1 MHSIVKYEPYLY
13 LLPAISILCVFL
25 LFPFIW
31 NIYIST
37 HGVSITTILKEWEFV
52 WFDNFIQVLNDPNF
66 HTSIRISIIFVGGS
80 VAFQFLIGLVIAS
93 LLNQN
98 IKGKQIMIALIMIP
112 WITSGLIAAF
122 SFKFIFDNSFGI
134 VNYILEYL
142 GFSSVAWLS
151 DPKIVVWSIIIANV
165 WYGTPFTI
173 LFLTAGL
180 LSINPSIYE
189 SAKVDGAS
197 KIKSFFYL
205 TLPMIKSFI
214 IIDIILITIW
224 SINFF
229 EIPLIMTG
237 GNPLFASTP
246 ASLYMYRQAF
256 EFGLLSKGSASG
268 IILLSINI
276 VVAFIYIIALKRR
289 G

>member
-1 MHSIVKYEPYLY
+1 MHSIARYEPYLY

-25 LFPFIW
+25 LFPFAW

-37 HGVSITTILKEWEFV
+37 HEVSITTILKEWEFV
-52 WFDNFIQVLNDPNF
+52 WLDNFIQVLNDPNF
-66 HTSIRISIIFVGGS
+66 HTSIKISIIFVGGS
-80 VAFQFLIGLVIAS
+80 VVFQFLIGLVIAS

-98 IKGKQIMIALIMIP
+98 IKGKQILIALIMIP

-134 VNYILEYL
+134 INYILEYL
-142 GFSSVAWLS
+142 GFSSIAWLS

-205 TLPMIKSFI
+205 TLPMIRSFI

>member
-1 MHSIVKYEPYLY
+1 MHYIAKYEPYLY

-25 LFPFIW
+25 LFPFVW

-37 HGVSITTILKEWEFV
+37 HEVSITTILKEWEFV
-52 WFDNFIQVLNDPNF
+52 WLDNFIQVLNDPNF
-66 HTSIRISIIFVGGS
+66 HTSIKISIIFVGGS
-80 VAFQFLIGLVIAS
+80 VAFQFLIGLLIAS

-98 IKGKQIMIALIMIP
+98 IRGKQILIALIMIP

-134 VNYILEYL
+134 INYILEYL
-142 GFSSVAWLS
+142 GFSSIAWLS
-151 DPKIVVWSIIIANV
+151 DPNIVVWSIIIANV

>member
-1 MHSIVKYEPYLY
+1 MHYIAKYEPYLY

-25 LFPFIW
+25 LFPFVW

-37 HGVSITTILKEWEFV
+37 HEVSITTILKEWEFI
-52 WFDNFIQVLNDPNF
+52 WLDNFIQVLNDPNF
-66 HTSIRISIIFVGGS
+66 HTSIKISIIFVGGS
-80 VAFQFLIGLVIAS
+80 VAFQFLIGLLIAS

-98 IKGKQIMIALIMIP
+98 IRGKQILIALIMIP

-134 VNYILEYL
+134 INYILEYL
-142 GFSSVAWLS
+142 GFSSIAWLS
-151 DPKIVVWSIIIANV
+151 DPNIVVWSIIIANV
-165 WYGTPFTI
+165 WHGTPFTI

-180 LSINPSIYE
+180 LSINTSIYE

-205 TLPMIKSFI
+205 TLPLIKSFI

>member
-1 MHSIVKYEPYLY
+1 MHSVAKYEPYLY

-25 LFPFIW
+25 LFPFVW

-52 WFDNFIQVLNDPNF
+52 GLDNFIQVLNDPNF
-66 HTSIRISIIFVGGS
+66 HTSIKISVIFVGGS
-80 VAFQFLIGLVIAS
+80 VAFQFLIGLLISS

-98 IKGKQIMIALIMIP
+98 IKGKQILIALIMIP

-134 VNYILEYL
+134 INYILEYL

-151 DPKIVVWSIIIANV
+151 DPNIVVWSIVIANV

-197 KIKSFFYL
+197 KIKSYFYL

>member
-1 MHSIVKYEPYLY
+1 MRSIAKYEPYLY
-13 LLPAISILCVFL
+13 LLPAISILCIFL
-25 LFPFIW
+25 LFPFVW

-52 WFDNFIQVLNDPNF
+52 WLDNYIQVLNDPNF
-66 HTSIRISIIFVGGS
+66 HTSIKVSIIFVGGS
-80 VAFQFLIGLVIAS
+80 VAFQFLIGLLISS

-98 IKGKQIMIALIMIP
+98 IKGKQILIALIVIP

-134 VNYILEYL
+134 INYILEYL
-142 GFSSVAWLS
+142 GFSSIAWLS
-151 DPKIVVWSIIIANV
+151 DPNMVVWSIVIANV

-180 LSINPSIYE
+180 LSINPAIYE

-276 VVAFIYIIALKRR
+276 VVAFIYVIALKRR
-289 G
+289 R

>member
-1 MHSIVKYEPYLY
+1 MHSIAKYEPYLY

-25 LFPFIW
+25 LFPFVW

-52 WFDNFIQVLNDPNF
+52 GLDNFIQVLNDPNF
-66 HTSIRISIIFVGGS
+66 HTSIKISIIFVGGS
-80 VAFQFLIGLVIAS
+80 VAFQFLIGLLISS

-98 IKGKQIMIALIMIP
+98 IKGKQILIALIMIP

-134 VNYILEYL
+134 INYILEYL
-142 GFSSVAWLS
+142 GFSSIAWLS
-151 DPKIVVWSIIIANV
+151 DPNIVVWSIVIANV

-197 KIKSFFYL
+197 KIKSYFYL

>member
-1 MHSIVKYEPYLY
+1 MHSIAKYEPYLY

-52 WFDNFIQVLNDPNF
+52 WLDNFIQVLNDPNF
-66 HTSIRISIIFVGGS
+66 HTSIKVSIIFVGGS
-80 VAFQFLIGLVIAS
+80 VAFQFLIGLVISS

-98 IKGKQIMIALIMIP
+98 IKGKQIFIAFIMIP

-134 VNYILEYL
+134 INYILDYL

-151 DPKIVVWSIIIANV
+151 DPNIVVWSIIIANV

>member
-1 MHSIVKYEPYLY
+1 MHSIAKYEPYLY

-25 LFPFIW
+25 LFPFVW

-52 WFDNFIQVLNDPNF
+52 GLDNFIQVLNDPNF
-66 HTSIRISIIFVGGS
+66 HTSIKISVIFVGGS
-80 VAFQFLIGLVIAS
+80 VAFQFLIGLLIAS

-98 IKGKQIMIALIMIP
+98 IKGKQILIALIMIP

-134 VNYILEYL
+134 INYILEYL

-151 DPKIVVWSIIIANV
+151 DPNIVVWSIVIANV

-197 KIKSFFYL
+197 KIKSYFYL
-205 TLPMIKSFI
+205 TLPMIKSFL

>member
-1 MHSIVKYEPYLY
+1 MHSVAKYEPYLY

-25 LFPFIW
+25 LFPFVW

-52 WFDNFIQVLNDPNF
+52 GLDNFIQVLNDPNF
-66 HTSIRISIIFVGGS
+66 YTSIKISVIFVGGS
-80 VAFQFLIGLVIAS
+80 VAFQFLIGLLISS

-98 IKGKQIMIALIMIP
+98 IKGKQILIALIMIP

-134 VNYILEYL
+134 INYILEYL
-142 GFSSVAWLS
+142 GFSSIAWLS
-151 DPKIVVWSIIIANV
+151 DPNIVVWSIVIANV

>member
-1 MHSIVKYEPYLY
+1 MQLTTKYEPYFF
-13 LLPAISILCVFL
+13 LLPAISILIVFL
-25 LFPFIW
+25 LFPFMW
-31 NIYIST
+31 NIYISLHDVT
-37 HGVSITTILKEWEFV
+37 VTTILKEWRFV
-52 WFDNFIQVLNDPNF
+52 SLDNFKQVLNDPNF
-66 HTSIRISIIFVGGS
+66 HISVKISLIFVGGS
-80 VAFQFLIGLVIAS
+80 VAFQFFIGLLISS
-93 LLNQN
+93 LLNQ
-98 IKGKQIMIALIMIP
+98 ISRGKQILIAIFMIP

-134 VNYILEYL
+134 INYLLEYF
-142 GFSSVAWLS
+142 GFSAIAWLS
-151 DPKIVVWSIIIANV
+151 DPNTVVWSIIIANV

-180 LSINPSIYE
+180 LSVNQSIYE
-189 SAKVDGAS
+189 SAKVDGAT
-197 KIKSFFYL
+197 KIMSFFYL
-205 TLPMIKSFI
+205 TLPLIKPFI
-214 IIDIILITIW
+214 IIDVILITIW

-268 IILLSINI
+268 IILLLINV
-276 VVAFIYIIALKRR
+276 VVAFIYISALRQRR
-289 G
+289 

>member
-1 MHSIVKYEPYLY
+1 MHSIAKYEPYLY

-25 LFPFIW
+25 LFPFVW

-52 WFDNFIQVLNDPNF
+52 GLDNFIQVLNDPNF
-66 HTSIRISIIFVGGS
+66 HTSIKISVIFVGGS
-80 VAFQFLIGLVIAS
+80 VAFQFLIGLLISS

-98 IKGKQIMIALIMIP
+98 IKGKQILIALIMIP

-134 VNYILEYL
+134 INYILEYL
-142 GFSSVAWLS
+142 GFSSIAWLS
-151 DPKIVVWSIIIANV
+151 DPNIVVWTIVIANV

-197 KIKSFFYL
+197 KIKSYFYL

>member
-1 MHSIVKYEPYLY
+1 MMTFSKTEPYLY
-13 LLPAISILCVFL
+13 LVPALSILFLFL
-25 LFPFIW
+25 LFPFFW
-31 NIYIST
+31 NVYISL
-37 HGVSITTILKEWEFV
+37 HQVSITSILKEWRFSGT
-52 WFDNFIQVLNDPNF
+52 DNFVQVLNDPNF
-66 HTSIRISIIFVGGS
+66 HTSVKVSAIFVGSS
-80 VAFQFLIGLVIAS
+80 VTFQFLIGLLISS

-98 IKGKQIMIALIMIP
+98 IRGKQLLIAVVMIP

-134 VNYILEYL
+134 INYFFNSIGLH
-142 GFSSVAWLS
+142 SIPWLS
-151 DPKIVVWSIIIANV
+151 DPNTVIWSIVIANV

-180 LSINPSIYE
+180 LSVNPSIYE
-189 SAKVDGAS
+189 SAKIDGAS
-197 KIKSFFYL
+197 KLKSFFYL
-205 TLPMIKSFI
+205 TLPLIKPFI
-214 IIDIILITIW
+214 LLDVVLITIW

-256 EFGLLSKGSASG
+256 EFGLLSKGSAAG
-268 IILLSINI
+268 ILLLLINI
-276 VVAFIYIIALKRR
+276 MVAIIYIVALKKR

>member
-1 MHSIVKYEPYLY
+1 MRSIARYEPYLY

-25 LFPFIW
+25 LFPFVW

-52 WFDNFIQVLNDPNF
+52 WFDNYIQVLNDPNF
-66 HTSIRISIIFVGGS
+66 HTSIKISIIFVGGS
-80 VAFQFLIGLVIAS
+80 VAFQFLIGLIISS

-98 IKGKQIMIALIMIP
+98 IRGKQILIALIVIP

-134 VNYILEYL
+134 INYILEYL
-142 GFSSVAWLS
+142 GFSSIAWLS
-151 DPKIVVWSIIIANV
+151 DPNMVVWSIVIANV

-180 LSINPSIYE
+180 LSINPAIYE

-197 KIKSFFYL
+197 KIKSYFYL

-276 VVAFIYIIALKRR
+276 VVAIIYIIALKRR
-289 G
+289 Q

>member
-1 MHSIVKYEPYLY
+1 MRSIARYEPYLY

-25 LFPFIW
+25 LFPFVW

-52 WFDNFIQVLNDPNF
+52 WFDNYIQVLNDPNF
-66 HTSIRISIIFVGGS
+66 HTSIKISIIFVGGS
-80 VAFQFLIGLVIAS
+80 VAFQFLIGLIISS

-98 IKGKQIMIALIMIP
+98 IRGKQILIALIMIP

-134 VNYILEYL
+134 INYILEYL
-142 GFSSVAWLS
+142 GFSSIAWLS
-151 DPKIVVWSIIIANV
+151 DPNMVVWSIVIANV

-180 LSINPSIYE
+180 LSINPAIYE

-197 KIKSFFYL
+197 KIKSYFYL

-276 VVAFIYIIALKRR
+276 VVAIIYIIALKRR
-289 G
+289 Q

>member
-1 MHSIVKYEPYLY
+1 MRSIARYEPYLY

-25 LFPFIW
+25 LFPFVW

-52 WFDNFIQVLNDPNF
+52 WFDNYIQVLNDPNF
-66 HTSIRISIIFVGGS
+66 HTSIKISIIFVGGS
-80 VAFQFLIGLVIAS
+80 VAFQFLIGLIISS

-98 IKGKQIMIALIMIP
+98 IKGKQILIALIVIP

-134 VNYILEYL
+134 INYILEYL
-142 GFSSVAWLS
+142 GFSSIAWLS
-151 DPKIVVWSIIIANV
+151 DPNMVIWSIVIANV

-180 LSINPSIYE
+180 LSINPAIYE

-197 KIKSFFYL
+197 KIKSYFYL

-276 VVAFIYIIALKRR
+276 VVAIIYIIALKRR
-289 G
+289 Q

>member
-1 MHSIVKYEPYLY
+1 MHSIAKYEPYLY

-25 LFPFIW
+25 LFPFVW

-52 WFDNFIQVLNDPNF
+52 GFNNFIQVLNDPNF
-66 HTSIRISIIFVGGS
+66 HTSIKISIIFVGGS
-80 VAFQFLIGLVIAS
+80 VAFQFLIGLLISS

-98 IKGKQIMIALIMIP
+98 IKGKQILIALIMIP

-134 VNYILEYL
+134 INYILEYL
-142 GFSSVAWLS
+142 GFSSIAWLS
-151 DPKIVVWSIIIANV
+151 DPNIVVWSIVIANV

-197 KIKSFFYL
+197 KIKSYFYL

>member
-1 MHSIVKYEPYLY
+1 MRSIGRYEPYFY

-52 WFDNFIQVLNDPNF
+52 WLDNYIQVLNDPNF
-66 HTSIRISIIFVGGS
+66 HTSLKISIIFVGGS
-80 VAFQFLIGLVIAS
+80 VAFQFLIGLLISS

-98 IKGKQIMIALIMIP
+98 IKGKQIFIALIVIP

-134 VNYILEYL
+134 INYILEYL
-142 GFSSVAWLS
+142 GFSSIAWLS
-151 DPKIVVWSIIIANV
+151 DPNMVVWSIVIANI

-180 LSINPSIYE
+180 LSINPAIYE

-256 EFGLLSKGSASG
+256 EFGLLSEGSASG

-276 VVAFIYIIALKRR
+276 VVAFIYINALKRR
-289 G
+289 R

>member
-1 MHSIVKYEPYLY
+1 MRSIAQYEPYLY

-25 LFPFIW
+25 LFPFVW

-52 WFDNFIQVLNDPNF
+52 WFDNYIQVLNDPNF
-66 HTSIRISIIFVGGS
+66 HTSIKISIIFVGGS
-80 VAFQFLIGLVIAS
+80 VAFQFLIGLIISS

-98 IKGKQIMIALIMIP
+98 IRGKQILIALIMIP

-134 VNYILEYL
+134 INYILEYL
-142 GFSSVAWLS
+142 GFSSIAWLS
-151 DPKIVVWSIIIANV
+151 DPNMVIWSIVIANV

-180 LSINPSIYE
+180 LSINPAIYE

-197 KIKSFFYL
+197 KIKSYFYL

-276 VVAFIYIIALKRR
+276 VVAIIYIIALKRR
-289 G
+289 Q

>member
-1 MHSIVKYEPYLY
+1 MHSVAKYEPYLY

-25 LFPFIW
+25 LFPFVW

-52 WFDNFIQVLNDPNF
+52 GLDNFIQVLNDPNF
-66 HTSIRISIIFVGGS
+66 HTSIKISVIFVGGS
-80 VAFQFLIGLVIAS
+80 VAFQFLIGLLISS

-98 IKGKQIMIALIMIP
+98 IKGKQILIALIMIP

-122 SFKFIFDNSFGI
+122 SFKFIFDTSFGI
-134 VNYILEYL
+134 INYILEYL
-142 GFSSVAWLS
+142 GFSSIAWLS
-151 DPKIVVWSIIIANV
+151 DPNIVVWSIVIANV

-197 KIKSFFYL
+197 KIKSYFYL

>member
-1 MHSIVKYEPYLY
+1 MRSIARYEPYLY

-25 LFPFIW
+25 LFPFVW

-52 WFDNFIQVLNDPNF
+52 WFDNYIQVLNDPNF
-66 HTSIRISIIFVGGS
+66 HTSIKISIIFVGGS
-80 VAFQFLIGLVIAS
+80 VAFQFLIGLIISS

-98 IKGKQIMIALIMIP
+98 IRGKQILIALIVIP

-134 VNYILEYL
+134 INYILEYL
-142 GFSSVAWLS
+142 GFSSIAWLS
-151 DPKIVVWSIIIANV
+151 DPNMVIWSIVIANV

-180 LSINPSIYE
+180 LSINPAIYE

-197 KIKSFFYL
+197 KIKSYFYL

-276 VVAFIYIIALKRR
+276 VVAIIYIIALKRR
-289 G
+289 Q

>member
-1 MHSIVKYEPYLY
+1 MHSVAKYEPYLY

-25 LFPFIW
+25 LFPFVW

-52 WFDNFIQVLNDPNF
+52 GLDNFIQVLDDPNF
-66 HTSIRISIIFVGGS
+66 HTSIKISVIFVGGS
-80 VAFQFLIGLVIAS
+80 VAFQFLIGLLIAS

-98 IKGKQIMIALIMIP
+98 IKGKQILIALIMIP

-134 VNYILEYL
+134 INYILEYL
-142 GFSSVAWLS
+142 GFTSIAWLS
-151 DPKIVVWSIIIANV
+151 DPNIVVWTIVIANV

-197 KIKSFFYL
+197 KIKSYFYL

>member
-1 MHSIVKYEPYLY
+1 MHSVAKYEPYLY

-25 LFPFIW
+25 LFPFVW

-52 WFDNFIQVLNDPNF
+52 GLDNFIQVLNDPNF
-66 HTSIRISIIFVGGS
+66 HTSIKISVIFVGGS
-80 VAFQFLIGLVIAS
+80 VAFQFLIGLLISS

-98 IKGKQIMIALIMIP
+98 IKGKQILIALIMIP

-134 VNYILEYL
+134 INYILEYL
-142 GFSSVAWLS
+142 GFSSIAWLS

-205 TLPMIKSFI
+205 TLPMIRSFI

-276 VVAFIYIIALKRR
+276 VVAFVYIIALKRR

>member
-1 MHSIVKYEPYLY
+1 MHSVAKYEPYLY

-25 LFPFIW
+25 LFPFVW

-52 WFDNFIQVLNDPNF
+52 GLDNFIQVLNDPNF
-66 HTSIRISIIFVGGS
+66 HTSIKISVIFVGGS
-80 VAFQFLIGLVIAS
+80 VAFQFLIGLLISS

-98 IKGKQIMIALIMIP
+98 IKGKQILIALIMIP

-142 GFSSVAWLS
+142 GFSSIAWLS
-151 DPKIVVWSIIIANV
+151 DPNIVVWTIVIANV

-197 KIKSFFYL
+197 KIKSYFYL

-256 EFGLLSKGSASG
+256 EFGLLSKGSAAG

>member
-1 MHSIVKYEPYLY
+1 MRSIARYEPYLY

-25 LFPFIW
+25 LFPFVW

-52 WFDNFIQVLNDPNF
+52 WFDNYIQVLNDPNF
-66 HTSIRISIIFVGGS
+66 HTSIKISIIFVGGS
-80 VAFQFLIGLVIAS
+80 VAFQFLIGLLISS

-98 IKGKQIMIALIMIP
+98 IRGKQILIALIVIP

-134 VNYILEYL
+134 INYILEYL
-142 GFSSVAWLS
+142 GFSSIAWLS
-151 DPKIVVWSIIIANV
+151 DPNIVVWSIVIANI

-180 LSINPSIYE
+180 LSINPAIYE

-276 VVAFIYIIALKRR
+276 VIAFIYIIALKRR
-289 G
+289 Q

>member
-1 MHSIVKYEPYLY
+1 MHSIAKYEPYLY

-25 LFPFIW
+25 LFPFVW

-52 WFDNFIQVLNDPNF
+52 WLDNFIQVLNDPNF
-66 HTSIRISIIFVGGS
+66 HTSIKISVIFVGGS
-80 VAFQFLIGLVIAS
+80 VAFQFLIGLLISS

-98 IKGKQIMIALIMIP
+98 IKGKQILIALIMIP

-134 VNYILEYL
+134 INYILEYL
-142 GFSSVAWLS
+142 GFSSIAWLS
-151 DPKIVVWSIIIANV
+151 DPNIVVWSIIIANV

-197 KIKSFFYL
+197 KIKSYFYL

>member
-1 MHSIVKYEPYLY
+1 MLTFSKTEPYLY
-13 LLPAISILCVFL
+13 LVPALSILFVFL
-25 LFPFIW
+25 LFPFFW
-31 NIYIST
+31 NVYISL
-37 HGVSITTILKEWEFV
+37 HQVSITSILKEWRFSGT
-52 WFDNFIQVLNDPNF
+52 DNFVKVLNDPNF
-66 HTSIRISIIFVGGS
+66 HTSVKVSAIFVGSS
-80 VAFQFLIGLVIAS
+80 VTFQFLIGLLISS

-98 IKGKQIMIALIMIP
+98 IRGKQLLIAVVMIP
-112 WITSGLIAAF
+112 WIISGLIAAF

-134 VNYILEYL
+134 INYFFNSIGLH
-142 GFSSVAWLS
+142 SIPWLS
-151 DPKIVVWSIIIANV
+151 DPNTVIWSIVIANV

-180 LSINPSIYE
+180 LSVNPSIYE
-189 SAKVDGAS
+189 SAKIDGAS
-197 KIKSFFYL
+197 KLKSFFYL
-205 TLPMIKSFI
+205 TLPLIKPFI
-214 IIDIILITIW
+214 LLDVVLITIW

-256 EFGLLSKGSASG
+256 EFGLLSKGSAAG
-268 IILLSINI
+268 ILLLMINI
-276 VVAFIYIIALKRR
+276 MVAIIYIVALKKR

>member
-1 MHSIVKYEPYLY
+1 
-13 LLPAISILCVFL
+13 
-25 LFPFIW
+25 
-31 NIYIST
+31 
-37 HGVSITTILKEWEFV
+37 
-52 WFDNFIQVLNDPNF
+52 
-66 HTSIRISIIFVGGS
+66 
-80 VAFQFLIGLVIAS
+80 
-93 LLNQN
+93 
-98 IKGKQIMIALIMIP
+98 MIALIMIP

-122 SFKFIFDNSFGI
+122 SFKFIFDDSFGI
-134 VNYILEYL
+134 INYILEYL
-142 GFSSVAWLS
+142 GFSAISWLS
-151 DPKIVVWSIIIANV
+151 DPNIVIWSIIIANV

-197 KIKSFFYL
+197 KFKSFIYL

-214 IIDIILITIW
+214 IIDVILITIW

-256 EFGLLSKGSASG
+256 EFGLLSKGSAAG
-268 IILLSINI
+268 IILLSLNI
-276 VVAFIYIIALKRR
+276 VVAFIYIIALKRK

>member
-1 MHSIVKYEPYLY
+1 MQYITKYEPYIF
-13 LLPAISILCVFL
+13 LLPAISILFVFL
-25 LFPFIW
+25 LFPFFW
-31 NIYIST
+31 NIYISL
-37 HGVSITTILKEWEFV
+37 HDVSVTTILKEWEFV
-52 WFDNFIQVLNDPNF
+52 WLDNFMEVINDPNF
-66 HTSIRISIIFVGGS
+66 HTSIKISIIFVGGS
-80 VAFQFLIGLVIAS
+80 VVFQFFIGLLISS
-93 LLNQN
+93 LLNQ
-98 IKGKQIMIALIMIP
+98 ISKGKQILVALFMIP
-112 WITSGLIAAF
+112 WITSGLITAF

-134 VNYILEYL
+134 INYILEYVGL
-142 GFSSVAWLS
+142 PAIAWLS
-151 DPKIVVWSIIIANV
+151 DPNMVVWSIIIANV

-180 LSINPSIYE
+180 LSINQSIYE

-205 TLPMIKSFI
+205 TLPLIKSFI
-214 IIDIILITIW
+214 IIDVILITIW

-268 IILLSINI
+268 IILLLINI
-276 VVAFIYIIALKRR
+276 VVAFIYIIALRQRR
-289 G
+289 

>member
-1 MHSIVKYEPYLY
+1 MHYIAKYEPYLY

-25 LFPFIW
+25 LFPFVW

-37 HGVSITTILKEWEFV
+37 HEVSITTILKEWEFI
-52 WFDNFIQVLNDPNF
+52 WLDNFIQVLNDPNF
-66 HTSIRISIIFVGGS
+66 HTSIKISIIFVGGS
-80 VAFQFLIGLVIAS
+80 VAFQFLIGLLIAS

-98 IKGKQIMIALIMIP
+98 IRGKQILIALIMIP

-134 VNYILEYL
+134 INYILEYL
-142 GFSSVAWLS
+142 GFSSIAWLS
-151 DPKIVVWSIIIANV
+151 DPNIVVWSIIIANV

>member
-1 MHSIVKYEPYLY
+1 MHSVAKYEPYLY

-66 HTSIRISIIFVGGS
+66 HTSIKVSIIFVGGS
-80 VAFQFLIGLVIAS
+80 VAFQFLIGLVISS

-98 IKGKQIMIALIMIP
+98 IKGKQILIALIMIP

-134 VNYILEYL
+134 INYILDYL

>member
-1 MHSIVKYEPYLY
+1 MRSIARYEPYLY

-25 LFPFIW
+25 LFPFVW

-52 WFDNFIQVLNDPNF
+52 WFDNYIQVLNDPNF
-66 HTSIRISIIFVGGS
+66 HTSIKISIIFVGGS
-80 VAFQFLIGLVIAS
+80 VAFQFLIGLIISS

-98 IKGKQIMIALIMIP
+98 IKGKQILIALIVIP

-134 VNYILEYL
+134 INYILEYL
-142 GFSSVAWLS
+142 GFSSIAWLS
-151 DPKIVVWSIIIANV
+151 DPNIVVWSIVIANV

-180 LSINPSIYE
+180 LSINPAIYE

-197 KIKSFFYL
+197 KIKSYFYL

-289 G
+289 Q

>member
-1 MHSIVKYEPYLY
+1 MMTFSKTEPYLY
-13 LLPAISILCVFL
+13 LVPALSILFLFL
-25 LFPFIW
+25 LFPFFW
-31 NIYIST
+31 NVYISL
-37 HGVSITTILKEWEFV
+37 HRVSITSILKEWRFSGT
-52 WFDNFIQVLNDPNF
+52 DNFVQVLNDPNF
-66 HTSIRISIIFVGGS
+66 HTSVKVSAIFVGSS
-80 VAFQFLIGLVIAS
+80 VTFQFLIGLLISS

-98 IKGKQIMIALIMIP
+98 IRGKQLLIAVVMIP

-134 VNYILEYL
+134 INYFFNSIGLH
-142 GFSSVAWLS
+142 SIPWLS
-151 DPKIVVWSIIIANV
+151 DPNTVIWSIVIANV

-180 LSINPSIYE
+180 LSVNPSIYE
-189 SAKVDGAS
+189 SAKIDGAS
-197 KIKSFFYL
+197 KLKSFFYL
-205 TLPMIKSFI
+205 TLPLIKPFI
-214 IIDIILITIW
+214 LLDVVLITIW

-256 EFGLLSKGSASG
+256 EFGLLSKGSAAG
-268 IILLSINI
+268 ILLLMINI
-276 VVAFIYIIALKRR
+276 MVAIIYIVALKKR

>member
-1 MHSIVKYEPYLY
+1 MQYITKYEPYIF
-13 LLPAISILCVFL
+13 LLPAISILFVFL
-25 LFPFIW
+25 LFPFFW
-31 NIYIST
+31 NIYISL
-37 HGVSITTILKEWEFV
+37 HDVSVTTILKEWEFV
-52 WFDNFIQVLNDPNF
+52 WFDNFMQVLNDPNF
-66 HTSIRISIIFVGGS
+66 HTSIKISIIFVGGS
-80 VAFQFLIGLVIAS
+80 VVFQFFIGLLISS
-93 LLNQN
+93 LLNQ
-98 IKGKQIMIALIMIP
+98 ISKGKQILVALFMIP

-134 VNYILEYL
+134 INYILEYL
-142 GFSSVAWLS
+142 GLPAIAWLS
-151 DPKIVVWSIIIANV
+151 DPNMVVWSIIIANV

-180 LSINPSIYE
+180 LSINQSIYE

-205 TLPMIKSFI
+205 TLPLIKSFI
-214 IIDIILITIW
+214 IIDVILITIW

-268 IILLSINI
+268 IILLLINI
-276 VVAFIYIIALKRR
+276 VVAFIYIIALRQRR
-289 G
+289 

>member
-1 MHSIVKYEPYLY
+1 MLTYSKTEPYLY
-13 LLPAISILCVFL
+13 LVPALSILVIFL
-25 LFPFIW
+25 LFPFFW
-31 NIYIST
+31 YVYISL
-37 HGVSITTILKEWEFV
+37 HQVSITSILKEWRFSGTN
-52 WFDNFIQVLNDPNF
+52 NFIQVLNDPNF
-66 HTSIRISIIFVGGS
+66 HTSVKVSAIFVGSS
-80 VAFQFLIGLVIAS
+80 VAFQFLLGLLISS

-98 IKGKQIMIALIMIP
+98 IRGKQLLIAVVMIP

-134 VNYILEYL
+134 INYFLNSIGLH
-142 GFSSVAWLS
+142 SIPWLS
-151 DPKIVVWSIIIANV
+151 DPNTVIWSIVLANV

-180 LSINPSIYE
+180 LSVNPSIYE
-189 SAKVDGAS
+189 SAKIDGAS
-197 KIKSFFYL
+197 KLKSFFYL
-205 TLPMIKSFI
+205 TLPLIKPFI
-214 IIDIILITIW
+214 LLDVVLITIW

-256 EFGLLSKGSASG
+256 EFGLLSKGSAAG
-268 IILLSINI
+268 ILLLMINI
-276 VVAFIYIIALKRR
+276 MIAIIYIVALKKR

>member
-1 MHSIVKYEPYLY
+1 MHSIAKYEPYLY

-25 LFPFIW
+25 LFPFVW

-52 WFDNFIQVLNDPNF
+52 WLDNFIQVLNDPNF
-66 HTSIRISIIFVGGS
+66 HTSIKISIIFVGGS
-80 VAFQFLIGLVIAS
+80 VAFQFLIGLLISS

-98 IKGKQIMIALIMIP
+98 IKGKQILIALIMIP

-134 VNYILEYL
+134 INYILEYL
-142 GFSSVAWLS
+142 GFSSIAWLS
-151 DPKIVVWSIIIANV
+151 DPNIVVWSIIIANV

-197 KIKSFFYL
+197 KIKSYFYL

>member
-1 MHSIVKYEPYLY
+1 MHSIAKYEPYLY

-25 LFPFIW
+25 LFPFVW

-52 WFDNFIQVLNDPNF
+52 GLDNFIQVLNDPNF
-66 HTSIRISIIFVGGS
+66 HTSIKISVIFVGGS
-80 VAFQFLIGLVIAS
+80 VAFQFLIGLLIAS

-98 IKGKQIMIALIMIP
+98 IKGKQILIALIMIP

-134 VNYILEYL
+134 INYILEYL
-142 GFSSVAWLS
+142 GFSSIAWLS
-151 DPKIVVWSIIIANV
+151 DPNIVVWSIVIANV

-197 KIKSFFYL
+197 KIKSYFYL

>member
-1 MHSIVKYEPYLY
+1 MHSIAKYEPYLY

-25 LFPFIW
+25 LFPFVW

-52 WFDNFIQVLNDPNF
+52 GLDNFIQVLNDPNF
-66 HTSIRISIIFVGGS
+66 HTSIKISIIFVGGS
-80 VAFQFLIGLVIAS
+80 VAFQFLIGLLISS

-98 IKGKQIMIALIMIP
+98 IKGKQILIALIMIP

-134 VNYILEYL
+134 INYILEYL
-142 GFSSVAWLS
+142 GFSSIAWLS
-151 DPKIVVWSIIIANV
+151 DPNIVVWSIIIANV